1 MKRAN
6 AVVVTQ
12 GSTCQA
18 CPESNLMLIPVA
30 AAALIGI
37 GLVLILIWKVSAVQL
52 SDGSGKT
59 GRDVADAED
68 AKGAAAT
75 TAESVA
81 RISNTAIVSSIAF
94 PAIFQISITF
104 EMPFGFP
111 PVLVQFAEWV
121 TSIVSL
127 DLGQV
132 GSPEC
137 AVSGDPEAALL
148 WKFVA
153 TVRTLGHTLGHT
165 LES

>member
-1 MKRAN
+1 
-6 AVVVTQ
+6 
-12 GSTCQA
+12 
-18 CPESNLMLIPVA
+18 MLIPVA
-30 AAALIGI
+30 LAALVGI
-37 GLVLILIWKVSAVQL
+37 GLVLKLIWKVSAVQL
-52 SDGSGKT
+52 SDGST
-59 GRDVADAED
+59 SASDRDAAEA
-68 AKGAAAT
+68 AKDETTAAASV
-75 TAESVA
+75 ASSVA

-137 AVSGDPEAALL
+137 AMDNNPEMALL
-148 WKFVA
+148 FKFIA
-153 TVRTLGHTLGHT
+153 TVRSLYVQALFSNG
-165 LES
+165 